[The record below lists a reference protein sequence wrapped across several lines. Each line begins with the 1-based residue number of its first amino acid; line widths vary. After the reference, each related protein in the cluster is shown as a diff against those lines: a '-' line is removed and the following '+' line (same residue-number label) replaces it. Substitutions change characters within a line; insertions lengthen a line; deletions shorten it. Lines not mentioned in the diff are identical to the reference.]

1 VPTDSRL
8 LRTLLNLGSLVLVV
22 AFLYWA
28 QAVLVPLALAVLLAF
43 VLTPPAAWLERR
55 GLGRTLSVVAVA
67 LLAFAVIGV
76 VGWAVLRQTADLGR
90 QANDHRGN
98 IVRKLTSWQEAA
110 ESFGGL
116 KQVFQGAG
124 SGPPEE
130 EQTASQLEGTQE
142 KPLTVTFDPDDAL
155 LGWFP
160 HLAWPVL
167 EGAGA
172 AVLVLVLV
180 VFMLMQ
186 REDLRDRLIRL
197 GGPRRLPLLT
207 RMMDDAARRIGR
219 YLSLMCLLNVAFG
232 VAIGLGLAVLGVRYA
247 LLWGVLAAALRFVP
261 YLGAWVAALFPLALS
276 FAEAPGWVQPAL
288 VLALFAVLELGTRN
302 FVEPYLYGQNAGLLP
317 VSFLIA
323 VAFWAWLWGPVGL
336 VLATPLT
343 ICLAVLGKHVKG
355 LRFFRLLLND
365 ETTVSGGTQYYQR
378 LLARD
383 EDGATEL
390 VEQFLADHA
399 PSAVFDDVLAPALR
413 LARRD
418 RDAGELHPDEAAFV
432 YRVTCGVIDNVIPH
446 PGPGPEGRPSPGLL
460 LGWPVRDEGD
470 ELVLRMLRLLLA
482 AEGCRMEVAPEE
494 EFVGQL
500 VERVRRQCPSV
511 VVLASLPPGGVL
523 ELRPLAKRLRRE
535 CPDLAI
541 VVARWGRHDE
551 VERLKRQLRGAG
563 IERVAG
569 SSEETRRM
577 VVDLLQGRDEGCARP
592 EAAEPVRA

>member
-1 VPTDSRL
+1 VPADSRL
-8 LRTLLNLGSLVLVV
+8 LRTLLSLGSLVIVV

-28 QAVLVPLALAVLLAF
+28 QTVLVPLALATLLAF

-55 GLGRTLSVVAVA
+55 GLGRPLSVVAVA
-67 LLAFAVIGV
+67 LLAFAVISV
-76 VGWAVLRQTADLGR
+76 VGWAVLRETADLGHK
-90 QANDHRGN
+90 ANVHRTN
-98 IVRKLTSWQEAA
+98 IVRKLTAWRQDL

-116 KQVFQGAG
+116 APFFQTVG
-124 SGPPEE
+124 SGTPED
-130 EQTASQLEGTQE
+130 EQKTSRPEGTAEQ
-142 KPLTVTFDPDDAL
+142 PLPVVFDQDDVMAS
-155 LGWFP
+155 WFP

-167 EGAGA
+167 EGVGA
-172 AVLVLVLV
+172 AVLVIVLV
-180 VFMLMQ
+180 VFMLLQ

-197 GGPRRLPLLT
+197 GGPRRLPLMT
-207 RMMDDAARRIGR
+207 RILDDASRRIGR

-232 VAIGLGLAVLGVRYA
+232 VCVGLGLAVLGVPYA

-288 VLALFAVLELGTRN
+288 VLTLFAVLELGTRN
-302 FVEPYLYGQNAGLLP
+302 FIEPYLYGQNAGLLP
-317 VSFLIA
+317 ASFLVA

-343 ICLAVLGKHVKG
+343 ICLAVLGKHVRG
-355 LRFFRLLLND
+355 LRFFRVLLND
-365 ETTVSGGTQYYQR
+365 ETTLSGGTQYYQR

-383 EDGATEL
+383 EDEATEL
-390 VEQFLADHA
+390 IERFLEDHA
-399 PSAVFDDVLAPALR
+399 PSAVFEDVLVPALTM
-413 LARRD
+413 ARHD
-418 RDAGELHPDEAAFV
+418 RDAGELHLEEAAFV
-432 YRVTCGVIDNVIPH
+432 YRVTREVIDNVLPH
-446 PGPGPEGRPSPGLL
+446 PEEASEGRPSPGLV

-470 ELVLRMLRLLLA
+470 ELVLRMLRLLLIP
-482 AEGCRMEVAPEE
+482 EGCRMEVAPEE

-500 VERVRRQCPSV
+500 VERVRRERPAV

-541 VVARWGRHDE
+541 VVARWGRREE
-551 VERLKRQLRGAG
+551 VEQLKRQLQGAG

-569 SSEETRRM
+569 SPEETRRM
-577 VVDLLQGRDEGCARP
+577 VVALLQRR
-592 EAAEPVRA
+592 EAEEPVRA